1 MPIYRDPFTKG
12 RLVIRFKIEFPP
24 NNWCS
29 HENLKKLISLLP
41 PKNVVDL
48 HEDMEEVS
56 LTKYGSVYFSSYQLI
71 NLSFFSVMIPRFD
84 LISIQEMLMKKM
96 MKIQDTHVAC
106 NVKLNDFDCRHIF
119 SSLSS
124 SQLYLRFRNNFFFD
138 IFESVF
144 KSGFFLVCKMKWIW
158 LYINR
163 YFQLF

>member
-1 MPIYRDPFTKG
+1 MKMDITVSEALTGFQRVVTTLDKREIVITSKLGEVIQFGEVKCVMDEGMPIYRDPFTKG

-24 NNWCS
+24 SNWCS
-29 HENLKKLISLLP
+29 HENLK
-41 PKNVVDL
+41 
-48 HEDMEEVS
+48 
-56 LTKYGSVYFSSYQLI
+56 
-71 NLSFFSVMIPRFD
+71 
-84 LISIQEMLMKKM
+84 KKM

-144 KSGFFLVCKMKWIW
+144 KSGFFLVCKMK
-158 LYINR
+158 
-163 YFQLF
+163 